1 MLTVQWL
8 KFKKNVEEIWNIIH
22 KNKLNKD
29 WFEMLNN
36 TKNRILD
43 AVDNKEIDQFLVN
56 VLEIAL
62 KWLNAFIKEAKKKD
76 FKEIKEY
83 NKLLTE
89 TESFLDKE
97 TKYIKIQ
104 AMKNKAPKNSL
115 KSLTFGSR
123 FL

>member
-1 MLTVQWL
+1 MLTAQWL
-8 KFKKNVEEIWNIIH
+8 KFKKNVEEIWTIIH

-29 WFEMLNN
+29 GFEMLDKA
-36 TKNRILD
+36 KNRILD
-43 AVDNKEIDQFLVN
+43 AIDNKEVDQFLVN
-56 VLEIAL
+56 VLETAL

-104 AMKNKAPKNSL
+104 AMKNKHNGKVIL
-115 KSLTFGSR
+115 
-123 FL
+123 

>member
-1 MLTVQWL
+1 MLTIQWL

-22 KNKLNKD
+22 RNKLNKD
-29 WFEMLNN
+29 GYEMLNN
-36 TKNRILD
+36 AKNRILD
-43 AVDNKEIDQFLVN
+43 AVDNKEVDQFLVN

-89 TESFLDKE
+89 TESFLEKE
-97 TKYIKIQ
+97 TKYIKVK
-104 AMKNKAPKNSL
+104 AMEKKHNGKVIL
-115 KSLTFGSR
+115 
-123 FL
+123 